1 VTVDTNLGTPP
12 EEAPYEP
19 DLAGDD
25 ERVEAL
31 ARDDGEVAAQR
42 RRVRWIIDLVVVG
55 LCVGFALWHMQPDLL
70 LRNTTP
76 AGGDMGAHVWGPAYL
91 RDHLLPHGQVAGW
104 SPDWYAGFP
113 AYQFYMVVPSL
124 LIVALNAGIHG
135 LGGLLPAA
143 VGAGLIALAV
153 IRRHD
158 LWVRRLAIAG
168 AAVALLLVGLPYG
181 VAFKLVTVSG
191 VATLPVAAYAFG
203 RLAGLRFPTPAV
215 LAVGTLPFLFY
226 RGFTIYGGNIA
237 STLAGEFAFSMSLS
251 FALVYLGLV
260 FKGLE
265 TGRYRALAA
274 VTLALTG
281 LCHLIPAFWALGA
294 TAVIV
299 AVRFRRSASS
309 GDLGFGL
316 LALATLLA
324 VPAALQV
331 GLGPLLDTQVT
342 TLALIPLAFGVLVAA
357 AALWVLSDSVR
368 WLAPTVVVGGLLSM
382 WWVGPFYLRQ
392 HYLNDMGWEKLPYRT
407 ADPPETIWK
416 YLLPRA
422 TPDVDLRWA
431 FALALVGAGLAVALR
446 LRAGIFLAV
455 VTAGVGVVFVVA
467 PEGRLWNGR
476 LLPFYYLTAILL
488 AFLGVSET
496 MRTAMTAARAPDW
509 TRDVYIRRTVLGII
523 GGIAS
528 LAAAITV
535 LAGVAPDASPVGDL
549 DLTWVFR
556 LALTGV
562 GLCIIGR
569 LWTGVAL
576 GLAAMLVGGT
586 FDAGDA
592 PLRDWVVGGSRATF
606 AYLVLA
612 LLVVLTVAA
621 IVRVVI
627 ARTETGR
634 PDPPGAGAF
643 TAVAALAVVAV
654 LVGVPAGQLPFSERL
669 ENGYAWPRF
678 SPWKVTATPASFV
691 TSWAQW
697 NYTGYEGKDS
707 YREYHDVVQTMAEVG
722 RDEGCGRA
730 FWEYEK
736 ELDRYGTPMALMLL
750 PHWTDGC
757 IGSMEGLY
765 FESAATTP
773 FHFLTQ
779 VELSSKP
786 SAAQRDLPYGG
797 FDINKGVEHLQ
808 MLGVKYYMAT
818 SENAISQARSHPDLT
833 EIARSGP
840 WVIFEVANSELVTGL
855 QNEPAVVT
863 GITDS
868 QVDWVE
874 QPLDESGRFGGP
886 AIRWYTDPAQWDV
899 PLAASG
905 PDGWQRVR
913 VGERPEA
920 RPVPEVEVS
929 NIETGDNKISFDVD
943 QVGSPVLVKASYFPN
958 WKASGAE
965 GPYRV
970 APNLMVVVPTD
981 RHVELTYGRTNV
993 EWFSYALT
1001 LLGLAGLVLLIR
1013 RPVMRFSGDSP
1024 TAVEAW
1030 DGDDWDDED
1039 YDDDDYDDEY
1049 DEDFDDEY
1057 EEDVGTNGTHEP
1069 GGNGADLDPE
1079 SDPEAYA
1086 DPHPAPDPESESTA
1100 AGLAEPGPDRAPESE
1115 AELAESEPDPDAESA
1130 AALGERVLD
1139 PESGAGQGSDAE
1151 LVEPEAEGESE
1162 SAADPEAKSELAE
1175 HEAERESA
1183 AEREAE
1189 AALAE
1194 PEPQT
1199 EPEPE
1204 PQAEAEAGE
1213 PEAGDGAAD
1222 GGVAERAGPES

>member
-1 VTVDTNLGTPP
+1 MSLDTNLGTAAP
-12 EEAPYEP
+12 EADY
-19 DLAGDD
+19 DD
-25 ERVEAL
+25 WDDDDRVETPAW
-31 ARDDGEVAAQR
+31 DDAELAAQR
-42 RRVRWIIDLVVVG
+42 HRVRWIVDLVVVG
-55 LCVGFALWHMQPDLL
+55 LCVGFVLWHLQPDLL

-153 IRRHD
+153 VRRHD
-158 LWVRRLAIAG
+158 RRVRRLAIAG
-168 AAVALLLVGLPYG
+168 AVVALLLVGLPYG
-181 VAFKLVTVSG
+181 VAFKLVSVSG
-191 VATLPVAAYAFG
+191 LATLPVAAYAFG
-203 RLAGLRFPTPAV
+203 RLSGLRFPTPAV
-215 LAVGTLPFLFY
+215 LAVATLPFLFY

-251 FALVYLGLV
+251 LAVLYLGLV

-299 AVRFRRSASS
+299 AVRFRRSSSS
-309 GDLGFGL
+309 GELGYGL
-316 LALATLLA
+316 LAAAALLAT
-324 VPAALQV
+324 PAATQIALS
-331 GLGPLLDTQVT
+331 PLFDTKVT

-357 AALWVLSDSVR
+357 AGLWVLSDSVR
-368 WLAPTVVVGGLLSM
+368 WLTPTVVVGGLLAM
-382 WWVGPFYLRQ
+382 WWIGPFYLRR
-392 HYLNDMGWEKLPYRT
+392 HYMNDMGWEKLPYRN

-431 FALALVGAGLAVALR
+431 FALALVAAGLAVALR

-455 VTAGVGVVFVVA
+455 MTVGVGVVFVVA

-476 LLPFYYLTAILL
+476 LLPFYYLTVILL
-488 AFLGVSET
+488 AFVGVSET

-509 TRDVYIRRTVLGII
+509 TRDPHVRRTALGII
-523 GGIAS
+523 GAIAA

-535 LAGVAPDASPVGDL
+535 LAGVAPDASPAGGL
-549 DLTWVFR
+549 NLTWVFR
-556 LALTGV
+556 LALTGA
-562 GLCIIGR
+562 GLCVIGR
-569 LWTGVAL
+569 LWEGFAL
-576 GLAAMLVGGT
+576 ALLTMVVGAT
-586 FDAGDA
+586 FDSPDA
-592 PLRDWVVGGSRATF
+592 PLRGWFLDNTRATT
-606 AYLVLA
+606 AYLALA

-621 IVRVVI
+621 VVRIVM
-627 ARTETGR
+627 ARTDTDR

-643 TAVAALAVVAV
+643 TAAATLAVVAV
-654 LVGVPAGQLPFSERL
+654 LVGVPAGQLPFSERSD
-669 ENGYAWPRF
+669 NGYAWPSF
-678 SPWKVTATPASFV
+678 SPWKVQATPASFV
-691 TSWAQW
+691 PSWAKW
-697 NYTGYEGKDS
+697 NYTGYEGKDA

-722 RDEGCGRA
+722 QDEGCGRA

-750 PHWTDGC
+750 PHWTNGC

-779 VELSSKP
+779 VELSTAP

-797 FDINKGVEHLQ
+797 FDIDKGVQHLQ
-808 MLGVKYYMAT
+808 MLGVRYYMAT
-818 SENAISQARSHPDLT
+818 SDNAISQARTNPDLT
-833 EIARSGP
+833 EIAKSGP
-840 WVIFEVANSELVTGL
+840 WVIFEVADSEMVTPL
-855 QNEPAVVT
+855 ENEPAVVT

-886 AIRWYTDPAQWDV
+886 ATRWYTDPTQWEV
-899 PLAASG
+899 PLASSG
-905 PDGWQRVR
+905 PDSWQRVA

-920 RPVPEVEVS
+920 RPVPQVEVS

-981 RHVELTYGRTNV
+981 KHVELTYGRTGV
-993 EWFSYALT
+993 EWLSYALA
-1001 LLGLAGLVLLIR
+1001 LIGLAGLILLIR
-1013 RPVMRFSGDSP
+1013 RPVMQFSGAASAGTVAAEP
-1024 TAVEAW
+1024 
-1030 DGDDWDDED
+1030 GYWDDDSDED
-1039 YDDDDYDDEY
+1039 DFDDEY
-1049 DEDFDDEY
+1049 DEYEDYDDEGGGALD
-1057 EEDVGTNGTHEP
+1057 EDVGPDGAHP
-1069 GGNGADLDPE
+1069 NGAD
-1079 SDPEAYA
+1079 SQEAAHAAATSGDEDA
-1086 DPHPAPDPESESTA
+1086 DGDGGDGEVEGRAEGGDGGEDEGADAEEPLAETEAHSAATAEAEAEPA
-1100 AGLAEPGPDRAPESE
+1100 AGTETGG
-1115 AELAESEPDPDAESA
+1115 ESA
-1130 AALGERVLD
+1130 AG
-1139 PESGAGQGSDAE
+1139 GGTAGGS
-1151 LVEPEAEGESE
+1151 
-1162 SAADPEAKSELAE
+1162 
-1175 HEAERESA
+1175 SA
-1183 AEREAE
+1183 AER
-1189 AALAE
+1189 
-1194 PEPQT
+1194 
-1199 EPEPE
+1199 
-1204 PQAEAEAGE
+1204 
-1213 PEAGDGAAD
+1213 AD
-1222 GGVAERAGPES
+1222 SDP